1 VAGPEEAPKPGS
13 ALLAE
18 HRRLILELEIH
29 QTELESQNAELR
41 ETQHLLEESRSL
53 YADLYDFAP
62 VAYCTISEAGN
73 IEQINLAGA
82 AMLGTERAQLV
93 GAPFALSLDP
103 EERSAFRE
111 HLRICLQAPGE
122 RPRTLQLKVSER
134 SLRMLTSSFR
144 QAGLSHCRMAM
155 LDITEELRAEEASKT
170 ALRMREDFL
179 AIVSHDLRNP
189 LNAIVISAELLLR
202 TAPVEERRKFGRR
215 QVETIQRASERMNRL
230 LSDLLDLSSM
240 DAGKL
245 SMQPDAH
252 DAAGLVEAALSVA
265 SPTATAKGIDLRAGE
280 VVPGLLAYCDRERTL
295 QVLFNLIGNAIKFT
309 EPGGKITV
317 SVDAGKKELS
327 FSVKDSG
334 IGLRPEQH
342 EQIFT
347 PYWKADRLSKRGTG
361 LGLSIARG
369 IAASQGGKLWVESKL
384 GEGCTFFFTVPRY
397 ASPTAVTE
405 PELPVS
411 ALVLDPAAVASEG
424 GREELILIVD
434 DEVDARDALAA
445 LLRLDGYRVLT
456 AANGREALSA
466 AKSSLPSIIL
476 LDLVMPVM
484 DGWQFLEVRRED
496 PELAQVPVILIS
508 GQTTAQATAQALGLA
523 GAIDKPIR
531 IVQLRQA
538 LERSRS
544 RLRPQS

>member
-1 VAGPEEAPKPGS
+1 VTDPDKPKLAS

-18 HRRLILELEIH
+18 HRRLILELEVH
-29 QTELESQNAELR
+29 QTELESQNAALR
-41 ETQHLLEESRSL
+41 ETQHLLEESRAL

-62 VAYCTISEAGN
+62 VAHCTLSEVGN
-73 IEQINLAGA
+73 IEHINLAGA
-82 AMLGTERAQLV
+82 AMLGKERAQLV
-93 GAPFALSLDP
+93 GAPFAMSLAT
-103 EERSAFRE
+103 EERDAFRE
-111 HLRICLQAPGE
+111 HLRSCLQTNGE
-122 RPRTLQLKVSER
+122 RPRTLQLKIGER
-134 SLRMLTSSFR
+134 SARLLTSSFR

-155 LDITEELRAEEASKT
+155 LDITEELRAEEASRM
-170 ALRMREDFL
+170 ALQAREDFL

-189 LNAIVISAELLLR
+189 LNAIVISADLLLR

-240 DAGKL
+240 DAGML
-245 SMQPDAH
+245 SMQPGAH
-252 DAAGLVEAALSVA
+252 DAAALVEVALSIA
-265 SPTATAKGIDLRAGE
+265 AAAAAAKGVDLRAGE
-280 VVPGLLAYCDRERTL
+280 GAPGLLVYCDRERTL

-309 EPGGKITV
+309 ESGGKITV

-347 PYWKADRLSKRGTG
+347 PYWKVDRLSKRGTG
-361 LGLSIARG
+361 LGLAIARG
-369 IAASQGGKLWVESKL
+369 IAHNQGGKLWVESTL
-384 GEGCTFFFTVPRY
+384 GEGSTFFFTVPRY

-405 PELPVS
+405 PNLPVS
-411 ALVLDPAAVASEG
+411 AIAAEPATLASEG

-434 DEVDARDALAA
+434 DEVEARDALAA
-445 LLRLDGYRVLT
+445 LLRLEGYRVLT

-466 AKSSLPSIIL
+466 AKNSLPSIIL

-496 PELAQVPVILIS
+496 PALAQVPVILIS

-523 GAIDKPIR
+523 GAIDKPLR

-538 LERSRS
+538 IGRT
-544 RLRPQS
+544 RLAPRAQG